1 MAARAIASMSLSFGL
16 VSIPVKLYSAT
27 EQAAAIR
34 FKLMGRGGVRLRQQ
48 YISDVPPGGAPWTD
62 SEDVAGDEQ
71 EAQRQVRAEEL
82 RAPARGRT
90 LKLVDE
96 AEPEP
101 GHSDDVPASAPSQL
115 VERADMVK
123 GYEFEKGKFVLF
135 TAEELKALQAGARQ
149 TIDIVSFIPER
160 SVDPIYYD
168 KAYFLAPD
176 KRGAKTYSLLLAAM
190 RESGRCALGK
200 WAWRSKEYVVEIR
213 PSEAGLILQQLLYAD
228 EVRSL
233 ADLDVELV
241 PVGQAELELA
251 LQLISQIADDSYDPR
266 AFVDEE
272 KQRILAAVEQKIA
285 GRQVAVP
292 DQSSQ
297 AASGEVVNLIA
308 ALQASLR
315 PSSVAAQAGTA
326 GDAVRTSARKPAK
339 RARNVAD
346 KTTKEGGA
354 DGDSSG
360 AKSRA
365 RR

>member
-1 MAARAIASMSLSFGL
+1 MAARAIASLSLSFGL

-27 EQAAAIR
+27 EQAAAVR
-34 FKLMGRGGVRLRQQ
+34 FKLMGRGGARIRQQ
-48 YISDVPPGGAPWTD
+48 YITDMPSAGAAWTGPQ
-62 SEDVAGDEQ
+62 EAAGVEQ
-71 EAQRQVRAEEL
+71 EEQRNVRPGDL
-82 RAPARGRT
+82 RAAARGRA

-96 AEPEP
+96 AEDEPEP
-101 GHSDDVPASAPSQL
+101 EPSQPDAVPASAEPYL

-160 SVDPIYYD
+160 SVDPIHYD

-190 RESGRCALGK
+190 RESGRCALAK

-213 PSEAGLILQQLLYAD
+213 PTEAGLVLQQLLYAD

-241 PVGQAELELA
+241 PVGQAELKLA
-251 LQLISQIADDSYDPR
+251 LQLISQISDDSYDPH

-285 GRQVAVP
+285 GREVVVP
-292 DQSSQ
+292 QQSSR
-297 AASGEVVNLIA
+297 AASGEVVDLIA

-315 PSSVAAQAGTA
+315 PSPVRTRAGTA
-326 GDAVRTSARKPAK
+326 GTARKPAQ
-339 RARNVAD
+339 RARNAAD
-346 KTTKEGGA
+346 KTVRDGRADEGSAGPR
-354 DGDSSG
+354 
-360 AKSRA
+360 SRA